1 MLSAANNGI
10 CLAIYY
16 DNPDQLREI
25 DSYIELLR
33 GQDDR
38 SCVVMIAARI
48 EALLESVMDRT
59 QESAPPVVSPNSWC
73 GPDSPTASPNG
84 YQRIDEGGCA

>member
-25 DSYIELLR
+25 DSYKASDLSTPSNSAI
-33 GQDDR
+33 
-38 SCVVMIAARI
+38 S
-48 EALLESVMDRT
+48 ST
-59 QESAPPVVSPNSWC
+59 QHAIGHRRV
-73 GPDSPTASPNG
+73 
-84 YQRIDEGGCA
+84 GGLSGI